1 MHIGDTCETPFQV
14 VLARTDSTMRDLMT
28 GNKSTI
34 GRTYVPERH
43 IRTSTSRRISLRSL
57 PGIPDVI
64 RMHVRNQIPRHD
76 G

>member
-1 MHIGDTCETPFQV
+1 MHIGDTRETSLQV

-43 IRTSTSRRISLRSL
+43 IRTSTSEKDITEKSS
-57 PGIPDVI
+57 GYTGCYQ
-64 RMHVRNQIPRHD
+64 NACT
-76 G
+76 